1 MDIFYD
7 FVSCSFL
14 ISANEA
20 VASPKLLFWLYSHHT
35 FGYIP
40 ILLQISEVVIYLVS
54 ILLLKENIRTLSLT
68 IMEIEEHLYLNFP
81 F

>member
-1 MDIFYD
+1 MKQLHLQSFY
-7 FVSCSFL
+7 
-14 ISANEA
+14 
-20 VASPKLLFWLYSHHT
+20 FWLYSHHT

-40 ILLQISEVVIYLVS
+40 ILLQISEVVIYFVS
-54 ILLLKENIRTLSLT
+54 ILLLKENIRTLGLT